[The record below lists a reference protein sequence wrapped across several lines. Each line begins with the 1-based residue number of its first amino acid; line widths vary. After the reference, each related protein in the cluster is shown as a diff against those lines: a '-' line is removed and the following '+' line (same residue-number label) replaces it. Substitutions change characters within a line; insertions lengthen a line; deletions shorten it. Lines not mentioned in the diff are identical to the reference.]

1 MVGSPFKNWVR
12 CGPAPLRL
20 GVAAGYPMKYVHLPL
35 FHHAEFGRSTSN
47 GVGIS
52 KGCPK
57 NFGTSRPLPWDGG
70 RAWPLTN
77 TIRRKRVTLSVQL

>member
-1 MVGSPFKNWVR
+1 MNIIVGSPFKNWVR

-35 FHHAEFGRSTSN
+35 FHHAEFGRSTSK

-57 NFGTSRPLPWDGG
+57 ILARRGPSLGTGAVPGPYKHNSP
-70 RAWPLTN
+70 
-77 TIRRKRVTLSVQL
+77 